1 MVMEKRK
8 ILGVLGTAALALT
21 IFTSPASAA
30 TYEQLSD
37 YQKADINLLEEGM
50 EIMASTSSSKSKRFT
65 VKRGGAL
72 AWSKN
77 VVEWNYTGSKVSS
90 SSAWQSRGYV
100 FPNKVSLNGIKR
112 TETMSSYHK
121 YRGTTTLSHGI
132 PTPWGDIDFYSRTYV
147 DIMKVNKD
155 GTGSR
160 S

>member
-1 MVMEKRK
+1 MKKRE

-37 YQKADINLLEEGM
+37 YQKADINQLEESM
-50 EIMASTSSSKSKRFT
+50 DIMATTSSSKSKRFT

-77 VVEWNYTGSKVSS
+77 IVEWNYTGSKVSS
-90 SSAWQSRGYV
+90 STAWQDGGWV
-100 FPNKVSLNGIKR
+100 FPNKVSLKGIKR
-112 TETMSSYHK
+112 TEKLSSYHK

-147 DIMKVNKD
+147 DSMKVNKN